1 MLNLECKVT
10 YRDGSVKEATT
21 APKDEVALERQYDVS
36 IAQLTDSGPSGV
48 MLLSSMRVE
57 HLYYLAWSALSRTSQ
72 EHRDFDSFLDVIS
85 DLDFGSE
92 DEPAADEVAEP
103 DPTRSGVSPD

>member
-1 MLNLECKVT
+1 MLNLEVKVT

-21 APKDEVALERQYDVS
+21 APRDEIALERTYDVS
-36 IAQLTDSGPSGV
+36 VASLVEQGPSGL
-48 MLLSSMRVE
+48 MLLSGMRLE
-57 HLYYLAWSALSRTSQ
+57 HLYYLAWSALSRTDQ
-72 EHRDFDSFLDVIS
+72 EIRDFDSFIDVIS

-92 DEPAADEVAEP
+92 DEVPEP